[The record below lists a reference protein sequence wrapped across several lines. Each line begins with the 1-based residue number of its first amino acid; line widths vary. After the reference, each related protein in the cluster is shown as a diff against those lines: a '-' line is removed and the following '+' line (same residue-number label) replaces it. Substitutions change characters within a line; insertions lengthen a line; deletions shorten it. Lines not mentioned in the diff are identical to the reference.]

1 MGVFADW
8 PVIAVIGACLVC
20 GFVLLFAAG
29 LCAAAKQGD
38 ALRLEGTGASGTK
51 GVRGRAADRR

>member
-8 PVIAVIGACLVC
+8 AVIAALGACLVC
-20 GFVLLFAAG
+20 GFVLLFAVG

-38 ALRLEGTGASGTK
+38 ALRLEGASGTK
-51 GVRGRAADRR
+51 GVRGRAADRH